1 MGHPRRCVPRQAF
14 SLDRPMSLSSLARV
28 GLLALFL
35 AGGVATEIQQA
46 SAAPVGDC
54 KATSKVKYNSGK
66 KGKSSKGWKSNK
78 DHCKSNKGKW
88 SKGKGK
94 GSKNKPNAPYCGKP
108 TSDPAGVPEIDAN
121 LFGAGA
127 LLMIGGSLVLV
138 GRRRES
144 IGLI

>member
-1 MGHPRRCVPRQAF
+1 
-14 SLDRPMSLSSLARV
+14 MSLFSIARV

-35 AGGVATEIQQA
+35 GGGVAAEFQQA
-46 SAAPVGDC
+46 SAAPVGGS
-54 KATSKVKYNSGK
+54 KGTSKAHHHSGK
-66 KGKSSKGWKSNK
+66 QGKSSKGWKSDK
-78 DHCKSNKGKW
+78 GHSKSHKGKW
-88 SKGKGK
+88 SKGKG
-94 GSKNKPNAPYCGKP
+94 SKSKPHAPHCGKP

-144 IGLI
+144 VGVI

>member
-1 MGHPRRCVPRQAF
+1 
-14 SLDRPMSLSSLARV
+14 MSLFSIARV

-46 SAAPVGDC
+46 SAAPVGGC

-66 KGKSSKGWKSNK
+66 KGKKGKSPKGWKSNK
-78 DHCKSNKGKW
+78 GHCKSHKGKW
-88 SKGKGK
+88 SKGKG
-94 GSKNKPNAPYCGKP
+94 SKNKPYAPHCGKP
-108 TSDPAGVPEIDAN
+108 TSEPAGVPEIDAN

-144 IGLI
+144 VGLI